1 MKKILIFVFLLFTLV
16 FSQSFSSPIF
26 FIHSDDFTVEE
37 VDEIFKKYYG
47 EYNDFEKMDFILD
60 KSDKEELIKQPIDQE
75 NWEFL
80 LKKYNEQYLAKK
92 EVVEKNDFWTTFK
105 YNYKYYYSDILI
117 LMILLIVLVTL
128 FFPFNLFL
136 LEKDKEL
143 IKKNRKK
150 YFFKKLLYVSLFFIA
165 MFGSVGILN
174 LVRQ

>member
-16 FSQSFSSPIF
+16 SYQSFSSPI
-26 FIHSDDFTVEE
+26 ILHSDDFTAKE

-47 EYNDFEKMDFILD
+47 EYNNFEKMDFVLD
-60 KSDKEELIKQPIDQE
+60 KFEKEELIKQPIDQE
-75 NWEFL
+75 NWKFL
-80 LKKYNEQYLAKK
+80 LEKYNEQYLAKK

-143 IKKNRKK
+143 IQKNRKK

>member
-16 FSQSFSSPIF
+16 SLQTFSSPIF
-26 FIHSDDFTVEE
+26 FVYRDYFTVEKI
-37 VDEIFKKYYG
+37 DEIFKKYYG
-47 EYNDFEKMDFILD
+47 EYDDFEKMEFILD
-60 KSDKEELIKQPIDQE
+60 KSEKEELIKQPIDEE
-75 NWEFL
+75 NWKFL
-80 LKKYNEQYLAKK
+80 LEKYNEQYLAKK
-92 EVVEKNDFWTTFK
+92 EVVEKNDFWITFK

-117 LMILLIVLVTL
+117 LMIFLIVSVTL

-143 IKKNRKK
+143 IQKNRKK

-174 LVRQ
+174 FVV

>member
-1 MKKILIFVFLLFTLV
+1 MKRILIFIFFLFTLI
-16 FSQSFSSPIF
+16 SYQSFSSPIF
-26 FIHSDDFTVEE
+26 IVHRDDFTIEE
-37 VDEIFKKYYG
+37 INEIFKKYYG
-47 EYNDFEKMDFILD
+47 EYDDFEKMNFILD
-60 KSDKEELIKQPIDQE
+60 KSEKEELIKQPIDEE

-80 LKKYNEQYLAKK
+80 LEKYNEQYLAKK
-92 EVVEKNDFWTTFK
+92 EVVEKNDFWITFK

-117 LMILLIVLVTL
+117 LMIFLIVSVTL

-165 MFGSVGILN
+165 MFGFVGILN
-174 LVRQ
+174 FVRQ

>member
-16 FSQSFSSPIF
+16 SFQSFSSPIF
-26 FIHSDDFTVEE
+26 FIHSDDFTTEE

-60 KSDKEELIKQPIDQE
+60 KSDKEELIKQPIDEE

-80 LKKYNEQYLAKK
+80 LKKYNKQYLAKK
-92 EVVEKNDFWTTFK
+92 EVVEKNDFWITFK

-150 YFFKKLLYVSLFFIA
+150 YNRKAWRSKSNFMYFCSLVHKRYFY
-165 MFGSVGILN
+165 SKY
-174 LVRQ
+174 